1 MAEIKKNFTKGRM
14 NLDLDERLL
23 PQGEY
28 REALNIQ
35 ISGSEDSDVGSVKN
49 ILGNSLAYTA
59 IQGISTNQT
68 CVGGI
73 VDEKN
78 DQIYWLITGGYVVD
92 TNLVNGDLEDSDG
105 FVTYTQEDYNS
116 VGVNGLITDDTF
128 LIIADGTGLTY
139 DPNATPPVN
148 PQTDHGITIASGV
161 AARDNTNNGTNSSLR
176 QNVEIVDGVTY
187 RVSYRRKYVSGN
199 STTNIY
205 IDFGN
210 GNQGIASSSE
220 TSGSYVT
227 VEDTFTA
234 ATTGTMQF
242 RMYFIGDFVG
252 EIDDIVIEAIEDKAS
267 RILRYTPS
275 TNVVEPVF
283 IDVGN
288 EVLKFDA
295 SNYITGI
302 NIVDD
307 FLFFTDGVN
316 EPKKINIPVCIDGAD
331 ADDPYVTQ
339 TQIAGVDAT
348 EEHITVIKKKPTRA
362 PEMFLVRQDAPSN
375 FGQFDDFTFLNT
387 SVGSSVTLT
396 ITTSN
401 AQNINQND
409 ILLLSDPAEQG
420 SLPTNAQVRLKV
432 TSSTHSSSTQT
443 IVAEVLS
450 IDSSTTSD
458 TIQFDYL
465 VEDLEDVI
473 FEKVFPRFAYR
484 YKYRDGEYSAFS
496 PFTDVAFSPRD
507 FNIHPT
513 KEPYN
518 KGMETNVKAIRLSQF
533 VPYDIPEDVISVDL
547 LYKSDNDPTIYSIE
561 TIKPKLANGDDNP
574 AWHNVSATSTTI
586 DVVSFNITPS
596 HTGYYEI
603 NSDNIHIVLPENQLL
618 RLYDNVPRKALAQ
631 DFTANRL
638 VYGNYTQNLNLG
650 NFNNNIDLDYEVRRD
665 ILSQSVTF
673 NTGKKSIKSLRTY
686 KAGIVFGDK
695 YGRETSVFTGSK
707 TSSLKIPFEQ
717 HENSN
722 RLVFKNLTNVIGQ
735 DNTDADSLLLDP
747 YYFKAYIK
755 ETSAEYYN
763 LVVDRVYKTK
773 EDDNLWVSFPSS
785 DRNKVKEDDYIILKK
800 SLDSDDAITSDNKFK
815 IIDIQSNAPD
825 FIKIKYQELATVDSP
840 SDITLLF
847 FDSSF
852 QPAPDF
858 DKIKISKE
866 VTDVDGLP
874 NIADLAGS
882 GKRISLKF
890 QLADGPSN
898 TLHSDRY
905 NALSVSFVDSSPE
918 HYVITLD
925 KPIESQD
932 SWVEISEGVLE
943 PNLKI
948 TFFVDEQKDWEEFQ
962 GRFFVKIVAND
973 VSDQFLES
981 QIGTVTQQ
989 AVVARTKTFFLGDST
1004 LFDPFHDL
1012 ATSGVGQRTNITN
1025 FNTTFGQ
1032 SDTKVK
1038 WEDNLDFGENSAQ
1051 PNWFID
1057 NTFAVAAQPTIVT
1070 DTTNT
1075 DYFDP
1080 YNGNVPD
1087 NDVSVSGSL
1096 FASKHP
1102 DYSSGDLPNFLNNGA
1117 GQANQFDAHLGGFV
1131 DGLEGIV
1138 DTSNGDFCPDPGA
1151 DVALSPRA
1159 LLTQVDGEYDQAYG
1173 PPGHTGVFMHFSFS
1187 PVGVDL
1193 HDGVNLL
1200 QSGSKDTRSGLV
1212 LNLQGIN
1219 NFNQQSSGD
1228 NLGLAWGVS
1237 TLSGSGSQG
1246 FDIQRGS
1253 YYDDNGDP
1261 FTGHTS
1267 LFEADMNRYGVCDA
1281 PQQSSLMV
1289 EETANQWNPVYNHPE
1304 NQAIVD
1310 NLKIGSKFKFVND
1323 TSNTVFTI
1331 KRVTIK
1337 RFYNHTAWNYRNIW
1351 NGTNAYN
1358 SQADGE
1364 RYGDTTT
1371 VQYAWARWVKSPR
1384 GGSTNTE
1391 RFEELEDAV
1400 KRFGAADNRRITYI
1414 LELDKDPRTECSIN
1428 PETLALD
1435 TNTHIHFLKPYVSE
1449 NSTVLSDNPA
1459 VFETEPRENT
1469 ELDVYYEA
1477 SNAIP
1482 LKLDDQS
1489 NSNIDNDK
1497 GYILAPVGSKVYS
1510 NFPAVQYFNINAGN
1524 TPLVKAWEGDVLEL
1538 FLGLK
1543 VDTSVSN
1550 DNDAAGLADQS
1561 GAWAGKTI
1569 RIYRSDNDYVEMEVA
1584 TNGVIE
1590 IEEVSGGTNVITK
1603 IKLNPSVTKVGLNYF
1618 NCYSFGNGVES
1629 NRIRDDFNQPFI
1641 SNGVKVSTTLEE
1653 GYEVDN
1659 RTNGLIYS
1667 GLYNKNAKVNNLNQF
1682 IAAEKITKDL
1692 LPTYGSIQKLYAR
1705 NSDLVALCEDK
1716 IVQILA
1722 DKDALFNADG
1732 NMQLV
1737 STNRVLGQTRPF
1749 VGDYGISKNPES
1761 FAAEGYRAYFT
1772 DKQRGAVLRLSMDGL
1787 TPISDA
1793 GMKDYFGD
1801 KLKGDYN
1808 KILGSYD
1815 KDKDHYNVTF
1825 EYNNQNYNKD
1835 KDFYDLTN
1843 SVTVSY
1849 KESIK
1854 GWSSFKSF
1862 IPEAGLSLAGDYYT
1876 VKKGSLYKHDNEIR
1890 NTFYDLSLQNSF
1902 INVLIN
1908 DSPLVI
1914 KDFKTLNYDGDSGWF
1929 CSEITTDA
1937 GVKAEANNFVN
1948 RENKYFSTIK
1958 GLKQEDIKT
1967 NELNFQGIG
1976 FSTQI
1981 RKIQ

>member
-14 NLDLDERLL
+14 NLDLDDRLL

-49 ILGNSLAYTA
+49 ILGNTLSIGTNNFLSAWNSDA
-59 IQGISTNQT
+59 ICIGSIA
-68 CVGGI
+68 
-73 VDEKN
+73 DEKN
-78 DQIYWLITGGYVVD
+78 DRIYWL
-92 TNLVNGDLEDSDG
+92 
-105 FVTYTQEDYNS
+105 VTTYGNTISANRYSAIIRYNR
-116 VGVNGLITDDTF
+116 N
-128 LIIADGTGLTY
+128 
-139 DPNATPPVN
+139 
-148 PQTDHGITIASGV
+148 
-161 AARDNTNNGTNSSLR
+161 TNSSEL
-176 QNVEIVDGVTY
+176 VFVD
-187 RVSYRRKYVSGN
+187 K
-199 STTNIY
+199 
-205 IDFGN
+205 
-210 GNQGIASSSE
+210 
-220 TSGSYVT
+220 
-227 VEDTFTA
+227 
-234 ATTGTMQF
+234 
-242 RMYFIGDFVG
+242 
-252 EIDDIVIEAIEDKAS
+252 
-267 RILRYTPS
+267 L
-275 TNVVEPVF
+275 
-283 IDVGN
+283 N
-288 EVLKFDA
+288 EVLKFDTN
-295 SNYITGI
+295 NYITGI

-307 FLFFTDGVN
+307 FLFFTDGVS
-316 EPKKINIPVCIDGAD
+316 EPKKINIPVCISGTTSLGITTTISG
-331 ADDPYVTQ
+331 VT
-339 TQIAGVDAT
+339 AT
-348 EEHITVIKKKPTRA
+348 EEHVTVIKKKPTRA
-362 PEMFLVRQDAPSN
+362 PEIFLVRQDAPTN
-375 FGQFDDFTFLNT
+375 FGEFDDFTFLGV
-387 SVGSSVTLT
+387 SVDDSVTLT
-396 ITTSN
+396 ITTAS
-401 AQNINQND
+401 ARNINAND
-409 ILLLSDPAEQG
+409 ILLLSDPNEQG

-432 TSSTHSSSTQT
+432 TTSTHVSSTQT
-443 IVAEVLS
+443 IVAEVVF

-473 FEKVFPRFAYR
+473 FEKVFPRFGYR

-518 KGMETNVKAIRLSQF
+518 KGMETNVKTIRLSQF
-533 VPYDIPEDVISVDL
+533 VPYDIPEDVVSVDL

-561 TIKPKLANGDDNP
+561 TIKPTLSDGTNNP
-574 AWHNVSATSTTI
+574 AWHNVSASSSTI
-586 DVVSFNITPS
+586 DIQEQIGAQLFNNVFLTPS

-603 NSDNIHIVLPENQLL
+603 SSDNIHVVLPENQLL
-618 RLYDNVPRKALAQ
+618 RLYDNVPKKALAQ

-638 VYGNYTQNLNLG
+638 IYGNYTQNLELG
-650 NFNNNIDLDYEVRRD
+650 SFDNNIDLDYEVRTNVAG
-665 ILSQSVTF
+665 QSIQFVT
-673 NTGKKSIKSLRTY
+673 GEKSVKSLKTY

-735 DNTDADSLLLDP
+735 DNTNTTLDP

-852 QPAPDF
+852 QPAPAF

-890 QLADGPSN
+890 QLADGPNN

-925 KPIESQD
+925 KPIENQD
-932 SWVEISEGVLE
+932 SWVEVSEGVLE

-973 VSDQFLES
+973 VSDEFLES

-989 AVVARTKTFFLGDST
+989 AVVARTRTFFLGDSE
-1004 LFDPFHDL
+1004 LFDVYKDL
-1012 ATSGVGQRTNITN
+1012 VSDIRINTTNH
-1025 FNTTFGQ
+1025 NTTFGQ

-1038 WEDNLDFGENSAQ
+1038 WEDNLDFGESSAQ
-1051 PNWFID
+1051 PSWFID
-1057 NTFAVAAQPTIVT
+1057 NCFVAAAQPTIVT
-1070 DTTNT
+1070 DTSITT
-1075 DYFDP
+1075 PSGSPYFEP
-1080 YNGNVPD
+1080 YSGNVPD

-1096 FASKHP
+1096 FASRHP
-1102 DYSSGDLPNFLNNGA
+1102 SYSSGNSPTFVNNG
-1117 GQANQFDAHLGGFV
+1117 LGTNFTFYPRFGGYV

-1138 DTSNGDFCPDPGA
+1138 DTSNGDFCPDPAEVGTFGDA
-1151 DVALSPRA
+1151 AIFAPRA
-1159 LLTQVDGEYDQAYG
+1159 LLTQVAGEYDQAYG
-1173 PPGHTGVFMHFSFS
+1173 PPGHTGIFMHLSFS

-1200 QSGSKDTRSGLV
+1200 KDGSKNNRNGLV

-1219 NFNQQSSGD
+1219 NFNQQHENYTTND
-1228 NLGLAWGVS
+1228 
-1237 TLSGSGSQG
+1237 T
-1246 FDIQRGS
+1246 DIRRGS
-1253 YYDDNGDP
+1253 YYDDNGNP
-1261 FTGHTS
+1261 HSGYS
-1267 LFEADMNRYGVCDA
+1267 LLSETVMNKYGVCDA
-1281 PQQSSLMV
+1281 PQDSSLMI
-1289 EETANQWNPVYNHPE
+1289 EETANQWNPVFNHPE

-1323 TSNTVFTI
+1323 TNDTIFTI
-1331 KRVTIK
+1331 KRVTVK

-1351 NGTNAYN
+1351 NGTNLYN

-1364 RYGDTTT
+1364 RFGDTTT
-1371 VQYAWARWVKSPR
+1371 VHSAWSRWVKDPR
-1384 GGSTNTE
+1384 GGSTNTQ

-1400 KRFGAADNRRITYI
+1400 KRFGAADNRRVTYI
-1414 LELDKDPRTECSIN
+1414 LELDKDPRIECSVN

-1469 ELDVYYEA
+1469 ELDIYYEA

-1482 LKLDDQS
+1482 LKLDDESSS
-1489 NSNIDNDK
+1489 NVDNDK
-1497 GYILAPVGSKVYS
+1497 GYILAPIGSKVTS
-1510 NFPAVQYFNINAGN
+1510 IFPSGAQYANTNEFN
-1524 TPLVKAWEGDVLEL
+1524 TPLVKAWDGDILEL
-1538 FLGLK
+1538 HLGLK
-1543 VDTSVSN
+1543 VDSTTGSTE
-1550 DNDAAGLADQS
+1550 ADQS
-1561 GAWAGKTI
+1561 VSWADKKI
-1569 RIYRSDNDYVEMEVA
+1569 KIYRDDSSYIEMEVA
-1584 TNGVIE
+1584 STGGVV
-1590 IEEVSGGTNVITK
+1590 EVDNSTYGGATITK
-1603 IKLNPSVTKVGLNYF
+1603 FKLKPSVFKVGLPYF

-1716 IVQILA
+1716 VVQILA

-1737 STNRVLGQTRPF
+1737 STNKVLGQSRPF

-1787 TPISDA
+1787 TAISEA

-1801 KLKGDYN
+1801 KLKGSYN
-1808 KILGSYD
+1808 NILGSYD

-1825 EYNNQNYNKD
+1825 NFNNED
-1835 KDFYDLTN
+1835 YDSEKTMYDITN
-1843 SVTVSY
+1843 PVTVSY

-1862 IPEAGLSLAGDYYT
+1862 VPESGISLAGDYYT
-1876 VKKGSLYKHDNEIR
+1876 FKTGRLYRHDNETR
-1890 NTFYDLSLQNSF
+1890 NAFYSPSSQNSF

-1914 KDFKTLNYDGDSGWF
+1914 KDFKTLNYDGDDGWF

-1948 RENKYFSTIK
+1948 RENKYFSIIK

-1981 RKIQ
+1981 RKIQWNI

>member
-14 NLDLDERLL
+14 NLDLDDRLL

-35 ISGSEDSDVGSVKN
+35 ISGSENSDVGSVKN
-49 ILGNSLAYTA
+49 ILGNTLSIGTNSFLSGWNSDA
-59 IQGISTNQT
+59 I
-68 CVGGI
+68 CVGSI
-73 VDEKN
+73 ADEKN
-78 DQIYWLITGGYVVD
+78 DRIYWLVTTYDNTI
-92 TNLVNGDLEDSDG
+92 LVNKYSAIIR
-105 FVTYTQEDYNS
+105 YNK
-116 VGVNGLITDDTF
+116 N
-128 LIIADGTGLTY
+128 
-139 DPNATPPVN
+139 
-148 PQTDHGITIASGV
+148 
-161 AARDNTNNGTNSSLR
+161 TNSSEL
-176 QNVEIVDGVTY
+176 VFVD
-187 RVSYRRKYVSGN
+187 K
-199 STTNIY
+199 
-205 IDFGN
+205 
-210 GNQGIASSSE
+210 E
-220 TSGSYVT
+220 
-227 VEDTFTA
+227 
-234 ATTGTMQF
+234 
-242 RMYFIGDFVG
+242 
-252 EIDDIVIEAIEDKAS
+252 
-267 RILRYTPS
+267 
-275 TNVVEPVF
+275 
-283 IDVGN
+283 N
-288 EVLKFDA
+288 EVLKFDT

-316 EPKKINIPVCIDGAD
+316 EPKKINIPVCISGTVNLG
-331 ADDPYVTQ
+331 VT
-339 TQIAGVDAT
+339 TTISGVTAT
-348 EEHITVIKKKPTRA
+348 EEHVTVIKKKPTRA
-362 PEMFLVRQDAPSN
+362 PEMFLVRQDAPSD
-375 FGQFDDFTFLNT
+375 FGFFQNFTFLGV
-387 SVGSSVTLT
+387 SVDDSITLT
-396 ITTSN
+396 ITTGTERDISV
-401 AQNINQND
+401 ND
-409 ILLLSDPAEQG
+409 ILLLSDPNEQG
-420 SLPTNAQVRLKV
+420 SLPSNAQVRLKV
-432 TSSTHSSSTQT
+432 TSTSFTSPTQT
-443 IVAEVLS
+443 VVADVLF

-496 PFTDVAFSPRD
+496 PFTDVAFGARD

-533 VPYDIPEDVISVDL
+533 VPYDIPEDVVSIDL

-561 TIKPKLANGDDNP
+561 TIKPTLSDGTDNP

-586 DVVSFNITPS
+586 DVNADSIDPS

-603 NSDNIHIVLPENQLL
+603 NSDNIHVVIPENQLL
-618 RLYDNVPRKALAQ
+618 RLYDNVPKKALAQ

-638 VYGNYTQNLNLG
+638 IYGNYTQNLDLG
-650 NFNNNIDLDYEVRRD
+650 LFDNNIDLDYEVRQD
-665 ILSQSVTF
+665 FASQSVTF

-707 TSSLKIPFEQ
+707 TSSLKIPFDQ

-735 DNTDADSLLLDP
+735 ENSLANNTLDP

-852 QPAPDF
+852 QPAPAF
-858 DKIKISKE
+858 DKLKISKE

-890 QLADGPSN
+890 QLADGPNN

-925 KPIESQD
+925 KPIENQD
-932 SWVEISEGVLE
+932 SWVEVSEGVLE

-973 VSDQFLES
+973 VSDEFLES

-1012 ATSGVGQRTNITN
+1012 SSTGVGHRTNTVN

-1032 SDTKVK
+1032 SDTDVK
-1038 WEDNLDFGENSAQ
+1038 WENNLDFGENSPQ
-1051 PNWFID
+1051 PSWFID

-1102 DYSSGDLPNFLNNGA
+1102 DYSSGDDPAFLNNGA

-1138 DTSNGDFCPDPGA
+1138 DTSSNGDFCPDVGT

-1159 LLTQVDGEYDQAYG
+1159 LLTQVDGEYDKAYG
-1173 PPGHTGVFMHFSFS
+1173 PPGHTGIFMHLSFS

-1200 QSGSKDTRSGLV
+1200 KSGNKNTRSGLV

-1261 FTGHTS
+1261 FTGHS
-1267 LFEADMNRYGVCDA
+1267 LLYEADMNRYGVCDA
-1281 PQQSSLMV
+1281 PQDSSLMV
-1289 EETANQWNPVYNHPE
+1289 DETKNQWNPVFNHPE

-1323 TSNTVFTI
+1323 TNDTIFTI
-1331 KRVTIK
+1331 KRVTVK

-1351 NGTNAYN
+1351 NGTNLYN

-1371 VQYAWARWVKSPR
+1371 VQYAWARWVKEPR
-1384 GGSTNTE
+1384 GGNTDTE
-1391 RFEELEDAV
+1391 RFEQLEDAV
-1400 KRFGAADNRRITYI
+1400 KRFGAANNRRVTYI
-1414 LELDKDPRTECSIN
+1414 LELDKDPRSECSIN

-1482 LKLDDQS
+1482 LKLDDEGS
-1489 NSNIDNDK
+1489 TLDVDNDK
-1497 GYILAPVGSKVYS
+1497 GYILAPIGSKVYA
-1510 NFPAVQYFNINAGN
+1510 NFPAVQWDNASAQS
-1524 TPLVKAWEGDVLEL
+1524 TPLVKAWDGDVLEL
-1538 FLGLK
+1538 YLGLK
-1543 VDTSVSN
+1543 LDTNAASTPAAQSVSW
-1550 DNDAAGLADQS
+1550 AD
-1561 GAWAGKTI
+1561 KTI
-1569 RIYRSDNDYVEMEVA
+1569 RIYRSDNDYVDMEVA
-1584 TNGVIE
+1584 STDGVVEITTTFTNL
-1590 IEEVSGGTNVITK
+1590 ITK
-1603 IKLNPSVTKVGLNYF
+1603 LKLKPSVKKVGLNYF

-1641 SNGVKVSTTLEE
+1641 SNGVKASTTLEE

-1716 IVQILA
+1716 VVQILA

-1732 NMQLV
+1732 NIQLV
-1737 STNRVLGQTRPF
+1737 STNKVLGQSRPF

-1787 TPISDA
+1787 TAISEA

-1801 KLKGDYN
+1801 KLKGSYN
-1808 KILGSYD
+1808 NILGSYD

-1825 EYNNQNYNKD
+1825 NYNNED
-1835 KDFYDLTN
+1835 YDSEKTMYDITN

-1862 IPEAGLSLAGDYYT
+1862 VPESGISLASDYYT
-1876 VKKGSLYKHDNEIR
+1876 FKTGRLYRHDNETR
-1890 NTFYDLSLQNSF
+1890 NTFYGISSQNSF

-1914 KDFKTLNYDGDSGWF
+1914 KDFKTLNYDGDDGWF